1 MSDPTLTENGLRR
14 RDRNLEMSS
23 VRRDTIAGAKP
34 APRRRRLINKDGGD
48 CMSGLDASA
57 TGGVLTRRRFF
68 ESLAAVGGMS
78 LVLSGM
84 DALGFGMASATELP
98 PELTGG
104 AKGTKII
111 VLGAGLAGMTAAYEL
126 SKAGYQVQVLEARAF
141 AGGRCQ
147 TARKGFK
154 HTDLIGHE
162 QTCEFDE
169 GHYINHGPWRI
180 PYHHRSTLHY
190 TKLFSVPLESFVND
204 NDASYVYFEKAT
216 GPLAGKPV
224 RKGEI
229 AADIRGYTAELVAK
243 AASQGQLDAP
253 LSGIDREK
261 FIAYLVN
268 EGRLSKDLAYK
279 GTEGRGFAVHPG
291 AGVDPGPGKELP
303 PFAFKD
309 VLDSNAWRVLSSVTG
324 FEQQRTMLQPIGG
337 MDQIAKGFEKHVGSM
352 IRYSTVVEKIKQSPS
367 GVTVSFKG
375 ADGKSGEITADYCV
389 CTIPLSVLKQ
399 IDLDASAPFKAA
411 MEGVSYAPVN
421 KIGLQMKTRFWEEK
435 HHIYGGH
442 VYNDI
447 PGINSITMP
456 SCGWQGQKGVLLGY
470 YGVGGEAARIS
481 AKSPAD
487 RAAYAVAAGQKI
499 FPEYAEN
506 FENAFSFS
514 WHLAEFNLGGWAEW
528 GENGRK
534 ESYPLLCQP
543 DGRLYLAGEHLSY
556 LGGWQAGAIESA
568 WQQIAKIHARVQQA

>member
-1 MSDPTLTENGLRR
+1 
-14 RDRNLEMSS
+14 
-23 VRRDTIAGAKP
+23 
-34 APRRRRLINKDGGD
+34 
-48 CMSGLDASA
+48 MSGLDAVT

-84 DALGFGMASATELP
+84 EALGFSQASATELP
-98 PELTGG
+98 PELKGG
-104 AKGTKII
+104 AKNTKIVI
-111 VLGAGLAGMTAAYEL
+111 LGAGLAGMTAAYEL
-126 SKAGYQVQVLEARAF
+126 SKAGYQVQVLEARSF

-154 HTDLIGHE
+154 HTDLIGNS

-190 TKLFSVPLESFVND
+190 TKQFGVPLESFVND
-204 NDASYVYFEKAT
+204 NDASYVYFEKAS

-229 AADIRGYTAELVAK
+229 AADIRGYTAEVVAK

-253 LSGIDREK
+253 LSGLDREK

-268 EGRLSKDLAYK
+268 EGRLSKTDLTYK
-279 GTEGRGFAVHPG
+279 GTEGRGFSVHPG

-324 FEQQRTMLQPIGG
+324 YEQQRTMLQPIGG
-337 MDQIAKGFEKHVGSM
+337 MDQIAKAFEKQVGPM

-375 ADGKSGEITADYCV
+375 ADGKAGEVTADYCL

-411 MEGVSYAPVN
+411 MSGVSYAPVN
-421 KIGLQMKTRFWEEK
+421 KIGLQMKNRFWEDK

-442 VYNDI
+442 VYTDL
-447 PGINSITMP
+447 PGINSITLP
-456 SCGWQGQKGVLLGY
+456 SYGWQGQKGVLLGY
-470 YGVGGEAARIS
+470 YAFGGEAAKIS

-487 RAAYAVAAGQKI
+487 RAAFAVAAGQKI
-499 FPEYAEN
+499 FPEYAES

-514 WHLAEFNLGGWAEW
+514 WHLAEYNLGGWAEW
-528 GENGRK
+528 SPTGRK
-534 ESYPLLCQP
+534 EAYPVLCEP

>member
-1 MSDPTLTENGLRR
+1 
-14 RDRNLEMSS
+14 
-23 VRRDTIAGAKP
+23 
-34 APRRRRLINKDGGD
+34 
-48 CMSGLDASA
+48 MSGLDASSA
-57 TGGVLTRRRFF
+57 GGVLTRRRFF

-84 DALGFGMASATELP
+84 EALGFGMASATELP

-104 AKGTKII
+104 AKGTKIVI
-111 VLGAGLAGMTAAYEL
+111 LGAGLAGMTAAYEL
-126 SKAGYQVQVLEARAF
+126 SKAGYQVQILEARSF

-169 GHYINHGPWRI
+169 GLYINVGPWRI

-190 TKLFSVPLESFVND
+190 TKKFNVPLESFVND
-204 NDASYVYFEKAT
+204 NDASYLYFEKAS

-243 AASQGQLDAP
+243 AASQGALDAP
-253 LSGIDREK
+253 LSGLDKEK
-261 FIAYLVN
+261 FVTYLVG
-268 EGRLSKDLAYK
+268 EGRLTKDLAYK
-279 GTEGRGFAVHPG
+279 GTEGRGFSIHPG

-324 FEQQRTMLQPIGG
+324 YEQQRTMLQPVGG
-337 MDQIAKGFEKHVGSM
+337 MDQIAKAFEKQVGPM
-352 IRYSTVVEKIKQSPS
+352 IRYGAVVEKIKQSPT
-367 GVTVSFKG
+367 GVTVSYKG
-375 ADGKSGEITADYCV
+375 ADGKAGEVTADYCL

-399 IDLDASAPFKAA
+399 IDLDASPTFKAA
-411 MEGVSYAPVN
+411 MSGVAYAPVN
-421 KIGLQMKTRFWEEK
+421 KIGLQMKSRFWEEK

-442 VYNDI
+442 IYTDL
-447 PGINSITMP
+447 PGINSISLP
-456 SCGWQGQKGVLLGY
+456 STGWQSQKGVLLGY
-470 YGVGGEAARIS
+470 YAFGGEAAKIS

-487 RAAYAVAAGQKI
+487 RAAFAVAAGQKI

-514 WHLAEFNLGGWAEW
+514 WHLAEYNLGGWAEW
-528 GENGRK
+528 GETGRK
-534 ESYPLLCQP
+534 DSYPVLCQP